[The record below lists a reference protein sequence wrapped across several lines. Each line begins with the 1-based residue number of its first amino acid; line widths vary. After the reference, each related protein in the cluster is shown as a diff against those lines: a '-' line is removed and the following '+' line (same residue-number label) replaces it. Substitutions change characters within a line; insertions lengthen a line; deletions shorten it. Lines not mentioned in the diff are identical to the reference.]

1 MAGVKRETLDKK
13 KNNGCVGN
21 RTVGGN
27 VFLCKSD
34 WIKENIGVKWK
45 KCRPISEKGFRLASV
60 YFKDTTDKIFTNQA

>member
-34 WIKENIGVKWK
+34 WIKTKHWCEMEKVQTHFRERLRLAILETKWK
-45 KCRPISEKGFRLASV
+45 
-60 YFKDTTDKIFTNQA
+60 KIFTNQA